1 MIIIGEK
8 LHRGVASLGK
18 DTEQPLFKSF
28 FHHQRSFLFW
38 YVKGAAPHGRPW
50 LVTSSGF

>member
-1 MIIIGEK
+1 MEGIGKDVFEEY
-8 LHRGVASLGK
+8 SLGK
-18 DTEQPLFKSF
+18 DAEQPLFKSF
-28 FHHQRSFLFW
+28 SHLQSSFLFW